1 MLRIAII
8 DDEDIARSSLRGML
22 EQFCEG
28 IEVVAEADSVKTGVH
43 TVLAHKPDLVLLDIQ
58 MRDGTGFDLL
68 EMLPEIPFTVIFVTA
83 YDQYALKA
91 FEFSASGYL
100 LKPVGLEALGK
111 AVQQVQDNQSREND
125 ALLRSQFLKGQSEER
140 FRKIILPTQNGL
152 EIVSLSQIIRCEG
165 DNSYT
170 TFHLDG
176 GKKIIISKTLKVYE
190 ELLSEHGFVR
200 IYVSHLINLEHVK
213 LVRQGRGGE
222 VELIDG
228 NVLPIAR
235 NRRKDLISKLEAQ
248 LLNSGK

>member
-1 MLRIAII
+1 MLRIVII
-8 DDEDIARSSLRGML
+8 DDEDNARSTLRGML
-22 EQFCEG
+22 QQFCEG
-28 IEVVAEADSVKTGVH
+28 VEIVGEADSVKTGVH
-43 TVLAHKPDLVLLDIQ
+43 AVLAHKPDLVLLDIH

-83 YDQYALKA
+83 YDHYALKA
-91 FEFSASGYL
+91 FEFSASAYL
-100 LKPVGLEALGK
+100 LKPVGLEALDK
-111 AVQQVQDNQSREND
+111 AVEQVRASHSRKND
-125 ALLRSQFLKGQSEER
+125 ALIRSRYLREQQDER
-140 FRKIILPTQNGL
+140 FRKLILPTQNGL

-170 TFHLDG
+170 TFHLND

-190 ELLSEHGFVR
+190 ELLSDHGFVR

-222 VELIDG
+222 VELTDG
-228 NVLPIAR
+228 SVLPIAR